1 MSLKTTMCHQT
12 TKKIKERFRVFD
24 IALPK
29 RPEGI
34 LDVSAF
40 LGLAQV
46 AICFVKRL
54 VYKYTRKQT

>member
-1 MSLKTTMCHQT
+1 MCHQT

-34 LDVSAF
+34 LYVSAF